1 VKRKIALAVGLL
13 LIAGDTVAQQPSPP
27 RHKYQFQAAFTAEGM
42 KNLQKQSA
50 TGFRAGVVKFF
61 ESVGGRLASWY
72 LDYANSTAYGFVD
85 YPDEI
90 AAAAAQ
96 ASVNAGGF
104 ARVTYRPVLSAEDA
118 DKAFAKSVAVRP
130 PQMAGAA
137 GPKEP
142 IHE

>member
-1 VKRKIALAVGLL
+1 MKQRIAFAVTSLTLLVAGLGVISGDAVG
-13 LIAGDTVAQQPSPP
+13 QQVPAAHQ
-27 RHKYQFQAAFTAEGM
+27 RYLFRAAFTVDGM

-50 TGFRAGVVKFF
+50 TGFKTGVAKFF
-61 ESVGGRLASWY
+61 ESVGGKLESWY
-72 LDYANSTAYGFVD
+72 FDYGDSTAYGFVD

-118 DKAFAKSVAVRP
+118 DKALAKSVGTWP
-130 PQMAGAA
+130 PQQQ
-137 GPKEP
+137 
-142 IHE
+142 